1 MINLNPIPK
10 KIQERMLEKMKAVG
24 RESSTILSSGNPNK
38 LTAEKMNTRT
48 TFIKMVSG
56 HINSVTLMG
65 GKLTEDRNM
74 AAGYNDIYG
83 PRIYKET
90 DEEEIN
96 SETDEDY
103 IDNSSLTEEEYEIL
117 TDEDGDLD
125 LDSNEY

>member
-1 MINLNPIPK
+1 
-10 KIQERMLEKMKAVG
+10 
-24 RESSTILSSGNPNK
+24 
-38 LTAEKMNTRT
+38 
-48 TFIKMVSG
+48 MVSG

-96 SETDEDY
+96 KLAADQAQHVLGDDVPKKKSPEEFAINNYKPKTNFLLVDSLSSFSASSEIET
-103 IDNSSLTEEEYEIL
+103 
-117 TDEDGDLD
+117 
-125 LDSNEY
+125 